1 MKQKTVSIEHL
12 YFSIFLIWKTE
23 LEFALNCERDRVSQK
38 ELRNSRYARMYA
50 SCQYEKRN
58 NQKTRTTNYFMRS
71 TDGTR
76 GANII
81 SNGSQIITS
90 NTNGNVSRPRRND
103 SSRGLFFSKSVK
115 GARGLVAP
123 SKSDL
128 IDFCRFWWLFRWI
141 CGNYLSSIFEK
152 NILEFGGRLIYPFSS
167 PKFRKTES
175 WMRLWHPTIVEYD
188 YFGNGDNYK
197 FLPRRSIDSKLVI
210 ND

>member
-1 MKQKTVSIEHL
+1 MRACTLHANMKNEIIKKPAQ
-12 YFSIFLIWKTE
+12 
-23 LEFALNCERDRVSQK
+23 Q
-38 ELRNSRYARMYA
+38 
-50 SCQYEKRN
+50 
-58 NQKTRTTNYFMRS
+58 
-71 TDGTR
+71 
-76 GANII
+76 II
-81 SNGSQIITS
+81 SCDQQMAPEVRILYQMAHRSLPQIQMVTSLDQDAMIRLEVCFSQ
-90 NTNGNVSRPRRND
+90 NPSRAQ
-103 SSRGLFFSKSVK
+103 G
-115 GARGLVAP
+115 RGLVAP